1 MSQLLKLIQRQRSF
15 LGFAQKASNYGVI
28 KMKIELASSYGFCFG
43 VKRAIRIAE
52 EHTGSKT
59 YGPLIHNKDEIN
71 RLKEGFGIGLA
82 EKFEDVTPDD
92 SVVIRTHGIPKDEL
106 SKLRAQENEIIDAT
120 CPYVTTPQNI
130 VAKMSDEGYSIVIF
144 GDKNHP
150 EIKGVV
156 SYAKDLRNAFIVE
169 DEKELAGL
177 PILSKVS
184 VVAQTTRKPE
194 DFLKVVNALIL
205 AHKEVRVFNTICNA
219 TFENQDAAAELAKGA
234 DVMVVIGGKHSS
246 NTKQLHSIC
255 KSYCDES
262 YLIENEKELE
272 SSWFEGKE
280 LCGISAGASTPDW
293 IVQNVINKIQEIKK

>member
-1 MSQLLKLIQRQRSF
+1 MQIQ
-15 LGFAQKASNYGVI
+15 
-28 KMKIELASSYGFCFG
+28 LASSYGFCFG
-43 VKRAIRIAE
+43 VKRAIKIAE
-52 EHTGSKT
+52 EHQGSVT

-71 RLKEGFGIGLA
+71 RLQEGFGIGIA
-82 EKFEDVTPDD
+82 RDISDVNIDD
-92 SVVIRTHGIPKDEL
+92 AVVIRTHGIPKDEL
-106 SKLRAQENEIIDAT
+106 LQLKAQENEIIDAT

-130 VAKMSDEGYSIVIF
+130 VAKMSEEGYSIVIF

-156 SYAKDLRNAFIVE
+156 SYAKDLRDAFIVE
-169 DEKELAGL
+169 DEKELEGL
-177 PILSKVS
+177 PILSRVA

-219 TFENQDAAAELAKGA
+219 TFENQDAAAELAKDA

-255 KSYCDES
+255 KSYCEDS

-272 SSWFEGKE
+272 SFWFKDKK

-293 IVQNVINKIQEIKK
+293 IVQNVIDKIQEIVG